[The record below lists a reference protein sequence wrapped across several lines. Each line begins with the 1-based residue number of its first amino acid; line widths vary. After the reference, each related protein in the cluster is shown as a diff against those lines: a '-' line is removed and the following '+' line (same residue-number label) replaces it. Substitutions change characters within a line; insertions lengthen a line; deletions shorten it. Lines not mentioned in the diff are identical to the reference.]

1 MLRVSSDGS
10 RFYKT
15 ETRGIASLQ
24 RREGSPRNKNRDAR
38 HRVSTKTRGLETK
51 TEMRGIAFLQRCEG
65 SRFYKT
71 ETRGIA
77 SLQRCEG
84 SRFYKNRDAR
94 HRVSTKT
101 GCWRIKK
108 CLLFLAIFLA
118 VVEPIDG
125 RKRRWHSIMPDVFLV
140 Q

>member
-1 MLRVSSDGS
+1 MD
-10 RFYKT
+10 
-15 ETRGIASLQ
+15 
-24 RREGSPRNKNRDAR
+24 
-38 HRVSTKTRGLETK
+38 RVSTKQRREASRLYKDARDRLETK
-51 TEMRGIAFLQRCEG
+51 TEMRGIVFLQRREGSKQKQRCEA
-65 SRFYKT
+65 SRFYKDARDRVSIKQRR
-71 ETRGIA
+71 EA
-77 SLQRCEG
+77 SRLYCEG